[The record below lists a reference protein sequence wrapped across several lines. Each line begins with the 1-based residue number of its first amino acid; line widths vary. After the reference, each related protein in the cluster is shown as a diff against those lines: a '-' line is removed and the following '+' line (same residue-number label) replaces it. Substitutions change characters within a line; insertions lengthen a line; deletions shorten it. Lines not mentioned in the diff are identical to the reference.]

1 VVIHVGVASLRDATL
16 GSFHLS
22 PRSVPRGGY
31 LTETRCRS
39 RWEFFVSFS
48 AQRPAARA
56 SARRSTGAG
65 HRGAGHAVPGSRGR
79 SHSSAAN
86 SSAANGSA
94 ANSRAANRVATV
106 RAGRRGPFDDLPL
119 TVLDLDNLPSFA
131 DLGLDK
137 SLVQAL
143 GRAGIATPF
152 PVQAATIPDA
162 LAGRDILGRA
172 ATGAG
177 KTLAFGLPMIAR
189 LEGSKARP
197 RRPRGLVLVPTREL
211 AMQVTDSLAPL
222 AQARDLSLRLV
233 AGGLPIS
240 KQLQALIRG
249 TDIVVATPGRLVDLI
264 ERRAC
269 DLSDVQVSV
278 LDEAD
283 HMADLGFLPVVRQL
297 LDQTPADGQ
306 RLLFSATLDGDVAT
320 LVSQYLTD
328 PAIKALASP
337 QAAVDTMDHHVFRVP
352 AGYKWQLVTQ
362 IAARQGRT
370 ILFVRT
376 KFGAERLADNLNRA
390 GVAASALHGG
400 RSQAQRTQALNGFK
414 NGSVSALVATDVA
427 ARGIHVD
434 DVSLVLHVDPPADS
448 KDYLHRSGRTARAGE
463 SGLVVSIVT
472 PNDERAVQAL
482 MSGAGVYPEQRSVLP
497 GDPAMR
503 GLTGAREPS
512 GVPLAQ
518 PAPSRREAARSSGSD
533 RSWHDRSPASG
544 RERSSRGAA
553 RFETGRPDGRP
564 AREAGRPRPNG
575 SATFRRGGS

>member
-1 VVIHVGVASLRDATL
+1 MTS
-16 GSFHLS
+16 
-22 PRSVPRGGY
+22 Y
-31 LTETRCRS
+31 
-39 RWEFFVSFS
+39 
-48 AQRPAARA
+48 AQRPAAA
-56 SARRSTGAG
+56 SRTSSHRSAGSTGY
-65 HRGAGHAVPGSRGR
+65 RGHASSGSAGSRGR
-79 SHSSAAN
+79 SYSAK
-86 SSAANGSA
+86 
-94 ANSRAANRVATV
+94 NRTSPA
-106 RAGRRGPFDDLPL
+106 RGAGRGPFDDLPL
-119 TVLDLDNLPSFA
+119 TVLDLDNLPSF
-131 DLGLDK
+131 DELGLPK
-137 SLVQAL
+137 LLTQAL
-143 GRAGIATPF
+143 GRAGITTPF

-162 LAGRDILGRA
+162 LAGRDVLGRA

-189 LEGSKARP
+189 LEGEKARP

-211 AMQVTDSLAPL
+211 AMQVCDSLAPL
-222 AQARDLSLRLV
+222 AQSRDLSLRLV
-233 AGGLPIS
+233 AGGLPIT
-240 KQLQALIRG
+240 KQMQGLIRG

-269 DLSDVQVSV
+269 DLSDVQVTV

-297 LDQTPADGQ
+297 LNQTPAGGQ
-306 RLLFSATLDGDVAT
+306 RLLFSATLDGDVAS
-320 LVSQYLTD
+320 LVTEYLTD

-337 QAAVDTMDHHVFRVP
+337 RATVDTMDHHVFRVP
-352 AGYKWQLVTQ
+352 AGHKWQLITQ
-362 IAARQGRT
+362 IAAREGRT

-472 PNDERAVQAL
+472 PNEERAVRSL
-482 MSGAGVYPEQRSVLP
+482 MTGAGVQPDQRDMLP
-497 GDPAMR
+497 GDVTMR
-503 GLTGAREPS
+503 ALTGAREPS
-512 GVPLAQ
+512 GVPVL
-518 PAPSRREAARSSGSD
+518 PPPISRREANRSERADRPWRDRPGSA
-533 RSWHDRSPASG
+533 ASG
-544 RERSSRGAA
+544 RERSPHGKS
-553 RFETGRPDGRP
+553 RFEPGRSEARSARP
-564 AREAGRPRPNG
+564 AGRTGSYRAAGSG
-575 SATFRRGGS
+575 SHS